1 LPVIV
6 ENVTSDIGLVVQ
18 LSLAI
23 EKAIRT
29 NNADAKN
36 IKRTDLNHDFRLD
49 EENCSGIFVNVS
61 LGNIGIIAKLLNC
74 GFLTVIAFSQYCKK
88 KTLFP
93 DKLAETIMNVSGYLT
108 DEF

>member
-1 LPVIV
+1 MPVIV
-6 ENVTSDIGLVVQ
+6 VNVTSDIGLVVQ

-29 NNADAKN
+29 NNANAKN

-49 EENCSGIFVNVS
+49 EENCSGIFGNVS

-74 GFLTVIAFSQYCKK
+74 GFLTVIAFGQYCKK
-88 KTLFP
+88 KPYF
-93 DKLAETIMNVSGYLT
+93 LT
-108 DEF
+108 N

>member
-1 LPVIV
+1 MPVIV
-6 ENVTSDIGLVVQ
+6 VNVTSDIGLVVQ

-36 IKRTDLNHDFRLD
+36 IKRTDLSHDFRLD

-74 GFLTVIAFSQYCKK
+74 EFLTVIAFGQYCQEEN
-88 KTLFP
+88 L
-93 DKLAETIMNVSGYLT
+93 IS
-108 DEF
+108 